1 MATEHDISGD
11 CSDDVEEVDEKDEDV
26 SKMLNFPQILSAMQ
40 NRSQDYL
47 LTLPKSVKRRI
58 KALKKL
64 QLEYTNIEAKFFE
77 KVHAL
82 ECKYNKLYT
91 PLYEKRST
99 IISGGYEP
107 NDDEC
112 DFPSDDEGNLSKDL
126 KEKAT
131 IEEVKEEPKEVPTKG
146 VPEFWLTIF
155 KNVSLLAEMVQPH
168 DEPILKHLTDIKVY
182 FIEEPMVSIFK
193 TKYQRTLN
201 SANLPVK
208 FYKQFLTFRV
218 LNWNF
223 TFNQMNTSQIQF

>member
-11 CSDDVEEVDEKDEDV
+11 CSDDVEEIDDKDDDV
-26 SKMLNFPQILSAMQ
+26 SKMINFPQILSAMQ

-47 LTLPKSVKRRI
+47 QSLPKSVKRRI

-64 QLEYTNIEAKFFE
+64 QLEYTNIEAKFFQE
-77 KVHAL
+77 VHAL

-91 PLYEKRST
+91 PLYEKRHT

-107 NDDEC
+107 NDTEC
-112 DFPSDDEGNLSKDL
+112 DFPSDDEGNLSKEL

-131 IEEVKEEPKEVPTKG
+131 LEEVKETKEEEPTKG

-155 KNVSLLAEMVQPH
+155 KNVNLLAEMVQPH

-182 FIEEPMVSIFK
+182 FVEEPMVSCVTMSYNIISCVYSK
-193 TKYQRTLN
+193 SSN
-201 SANLPVK
+201 VK
-208 FYKQFLTFRV
+208 D
-218 LNWNF
+218 
-223 TFNQMNTSQIQF
+223 